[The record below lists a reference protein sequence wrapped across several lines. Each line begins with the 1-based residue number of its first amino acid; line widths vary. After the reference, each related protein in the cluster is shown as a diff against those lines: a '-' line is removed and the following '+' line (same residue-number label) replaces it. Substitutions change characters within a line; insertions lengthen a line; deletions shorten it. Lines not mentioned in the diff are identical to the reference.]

1 MCGGSMTRD
10 DIEDIHYLVNAAL
23 CRKAH
28 EAKIARLD
36 GVGRRPEE
44 NDTMYGSMLW
54 NGETGLVGAVSAKEA
69 ATLHRE
75 CPSSGVTEGM
85 PKMVDAKR
93 VREVVAAWA
102 GRTRRMKRYEIAVT
116 DADARKIPAVLN
128 GFDVVED
135 RIGAPHGGGKG
146 GGLSYWKRDADG
158 TLLRVVMERATMDGT
173 EVLMFRTMEKV
184 KD

>member
-1 MCGGSMTRD
+1 MTRD

-36 GVGRRPEE
+36 
-44 NDTMYGSMLW
+44 
-54 NGETGLVGAVSAKEA
+54 
-69 ATLHRE
+69 
-75 CPSSGVTEGM
+75 
-85 PKMVDAKR
+85 
-93 VREVVAAWA
+93 
-102 GRTRRMKRYEIAVT
+102 T